1 MLMEKDTSSEKSAK
15 ISNLAEDAQQSASH
29 GYDTENQLSNNLI
42 TITLA
47 FVALL
52 ATAISTS
59 NVLATISILQKILIM
74 SSIIVFCLSIFVG
87 LLNYYLNMRFHQ
99 KNAKTNR
106 KKAQVANNSDSK
118 AELNR
123 IRQAITRPEQST
135 TRNNIMILAQILL
148 LGIGLILCVS
158 FIAMMLFVT
167 SKSL

>member
-1 MLMEKDTSSEKSAK
+1 MEKDISSEKPTK

-29 GYDTENQLSNNLI
+29 SYETENQLSNNLI

-74 SSIIVFCLSIFVG
+74 SSIVIFCLSIFVG

-99 KNAKTNR
+99 KNAKSNR
-106 KKAQVANNSDSK
+106 KKAQAVNNSDSK

-123 IRQAITRPEQST
+123 IKRTITRPEQST
-135 TRNNIMILAQILL
+135 ARNNVMILAQILL
-148 LGIGLILCVS
+148 LGIGLILCVA

-167 SKSL
+167 SESI